1 MTAGPLAGIRVVE
14 LAGIGP
20 APFAGMVLSDMGAHV
35 IRVDRPGHSVLPEE
49 IADRGKASIR
59 IDLKQ
64 AEGVE
69 LVIGLAKQAHVFIEG
84 LRPGVVERLGVG
96 PDACIGVNPSLVYGR
111 VTGWGQE
118 GPLAPAAGH
127 DINYIGLAGAL
138 AHMGR
143 AGDKPTPALNIVAD
157 FDGGGMLL
165 LSGVLA
171 ALLHAVNTGEGQVV
185 DAAMIDGAA
194 LEMTMIHDLQ
204 SRGLWSD
211 ERGTNL
217 LDTGAPFYDTYET
230 ADGRFVAVGALEP
243 QFFAELVDRLGWST
257 EVVASQ
263 MDPSTWPALR
273 DRFTATFK
281 ARTQAEWIDLLEG
294 TDACVTPVL
303 TMAEAAEHPHNRT
316 RSTIVSQ
323 DGRRMPAP
331 APRFGATPLG
341 DPGPSPSPGRDTDE
355 ILRTLGFDESA
366 ISSLRHQNVVQ

>member
-1 MTAGPLAGIRVVE
+1 M
-14 LAGIGP
+14 
-20 APFAGMVLSDMGAHV
+20 

-157 FDGGGMLL
+157 FGGGGMLL

-194 LEMTMIHDLQ
+194 LQMTMIHDLQ

-303 TMAEAAEHPHNRT
+303 TMAEAAEHPPQSHQIHDRQPR
-316 RSTIVSQ
+316 RSKNA
-323 DGRRMPAP
+323 GAA